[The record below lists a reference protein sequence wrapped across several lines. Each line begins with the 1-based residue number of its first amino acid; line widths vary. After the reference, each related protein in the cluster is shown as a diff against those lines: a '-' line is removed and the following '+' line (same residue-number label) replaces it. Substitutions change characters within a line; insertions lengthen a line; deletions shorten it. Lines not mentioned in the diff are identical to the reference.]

1 MVLSLAAGAL
11 ALLAGRTNP
20 GASTLSSG
28 PSPSTQLSDRGVFE
42 VLLAGKTIG
51 TESFEIRSSAQQVEA
66 RAEIHLRVVQGG
78 KVADVRTY
86 PDLVLD
92 PQLQPLTY
100 TWKQKGSQSS
110 SLEVD
115 FRLSPPQARYRTVNG
130 HEDQRTFSLPKDV
143 VVVDDNVVHHYQ
155 LLVARYR
162 LTGSGMRTF
171 KAFIPQEA
179 VRGDLSIQ
187 EMGTEPTSL
196 DGATLDLRHLVVTS
210 ELAHVNLWVDEQQ
223 HVLKV
228 SIPEALFEA
237 VRKK

>member
-1 MVLSLAAGAL
+1 MFLTAGVL

-20 GASTLSSG
+20 GAGALPAG
-28 PSPSTQLSDRGVFE
+28 PSPTTELSDRGVFE
-42 VLLAGKTIG
+42 VILAGKTIG
-51 TESFEIRSSAQQVEA
+51 TESFEIRSSAQEVEA
-66 RAEIHLRVVQGG
+66 RAEIHLRVQQGA
-78 KVADVRTY
+78 KVADVKTY

-110 SLEVD
+110 QLEVD
-115 FRLSPPQARYRTVNG
+115 FRPSPAQARYRTVNG

-162 LTGSGMRTF
+162 LTGSGKQSF

-179 VRGDLSIQ
+179 MPGDLSIQ
-187 EMGTEPTSL
+187 EMGIESTSIH
-196 DGATLDLRHLVVTS
+196 GVPLDLHHLVVTS
-210 ELAHVNLWVDEQQ
+210 ELAHVNLWVDDQQ
-223 HVLKV
+223 HVLRV
-228 SIPEALFEA
+228 TIPEALFEA